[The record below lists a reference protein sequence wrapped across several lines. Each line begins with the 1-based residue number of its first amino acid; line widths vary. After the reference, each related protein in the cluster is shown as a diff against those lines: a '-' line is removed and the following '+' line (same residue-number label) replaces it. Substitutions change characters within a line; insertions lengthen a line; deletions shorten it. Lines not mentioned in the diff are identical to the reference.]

1 MKLDIRIDK
10 YRILFLIYGILYTG
24 CFSFLEKIRT
34 GPGLYILHTSLDEKI
49 PFCEFFIVPYF
60 SWFLY
65 AGIILFYVM
74 WTWQGA
80 DSFKSAVIS
89 MVVGTG
95 AFLFISFVFP
105 NAQDLRPETFARDNI
120 FVTAVQWLYQIDTP
134 TNVFPSLHV
143 YVSMMMHSVVLH
155 DKNLRENKSI
165 CFVSMIWAT
174 LIIASTML
182 LKQHSIIDVI
192 AAAALAKVVNIFIYK
207 EQWSMEPNIYIKKR
221 IKKKYSNQ
229 LN

>member
-24 CFSFLEKIRT
+24 CFSLLEKIRT

-49 PFCEFFIVPYF
+49 PFCEFFIIPYF

-65 AGIILFYVM
+65 AGLVLFYVT

-80 DSFKSAVIS
+80 DSFKNAVVS

-95 AFLFISFVFP
+95 TFLFISFIFP

-120 FVTAVQWLYQIDTP
+120 FVMAVQWLYQIDTP

-143 YVSMMMHSVVLH
+143 YVSMMMHSIVVH
-155 DKNLRENKSI
+155 DRNLRENKSI
-165 CFVSMIWAT
+165 CSISMVWAT
-174 LIIASTML
+174 LIIMSTML

-192 AAAALAKVVNIFIYK
+192 AAAALAKAVSVFIYK
-207 EQWSMEPNIYIKKR
+207 EQWSTESNVYIKKR